1 MKGKT
6 KTILTGFI
14 LLCTPLFLAFR
25 GYDKVIVSML
35 GMDPYQT
42 MGFYLVCWIVV
53 GIGFFVTIGG
63 LTK

>member
-14 LLCTPLFLAFR
+14 LLFTPLFLAFG
-25 GYDKVIVSML
+25 GYDKFLASML
-35 GMDPYQT
+35 GMDIYQT
-42 MGFYLVCWIVV
+42 MGFYLVFWIVV
-53 GIGFFVTIGG
+53 GIGVFVIIGG